1 MANLLEILSF
11 FRRCTMVLPNI
22 IATGIYDSKVALKN
36 TSVTKNRKTTM
47 FEIELPITEAGISYI
62 NSSSTTISRNMII
75 CAKPNQIRHTKLPYK
90 CYYVHMIVD
99 DEQLHNVLINT
110 QDFIFTKKYDYYEN
124 LFTRIIK
131 YYSSL
136 SNNEEIILQ
145 SLVLELI
152 YAITRDIYTNLNAKK
167 SIKGVF
173 LIENAI
179 KYIKENLTED
189 LSLETISKKMSLSP
203 VYFHKSFK
211 SATGKTLREY
221 IEEQRIK
228 KAIHLLQT
236 TNYTLTK
243 IAYECGF
250 SSQSYFSYAFKRRM
264 KKTPR
269 EYIQESYVKYQL

>member
-1 MANLLEILSF
+1 
-11 FRRCTMVLPNI
+11 MVLPNI

-62 NSSSTTISRNMII
+62 NSGSTSISRNMII

-99 DEQLHNVLINT
+99 DEQLHNVLIKT
-110 QDFIFTKKYDYYEN
+110 QDFIFTKKYDYYEE

-131 YYSSL
+131 YYNSL

-145 SLVLELI
+145 SLILELI
-152 YAITRDIYTNLNAKK
+152 YAITRDIYTNLNTKK
-167 SIKGVF
+167 SIKSVF

-189 LSLETISKKMSLSP
+189 LSLETISKKGTVHRGRMEYGQFDSQNVIIIKPGYSNRQSGTTVVLDYVIP
-203 VYFHKSFK
+203 
-211 SATGKTLREY
+211 EY
-221 IEEQRIK
+221 INASEYQ
-228 KAIHLLQT
+228 
-236 TNYTLTK
+236 Y
-243 IAYECGF
+243 
-250 SSQSYFSYAFKRRM
+250 SSF
-264 KKTPR
+264 
-269 EYIQESYVKYQL
+269 E